1 MYSDFRSKLISLADE
16 KYREFTKK
24 SIFCDRPYLGV
35 RIPDIR
41 NLVKTI
47 PKNKLNEFIAETPDA
62 VEEVI
67 ARGFAIARLPY
78 DDMLKDFDSHVK
90 LLDNW
95 CTVDTFCAA
104 LRKTVKKHED
114 EFYQQKVEPLLAS
127 RDEFTTRTGLVC
139 LLDFYV
145 RPEYLQTIFN
155 HIESLKDREEYYT
168 RMAIAWLL
176 AECFIKFPDETYT
189 YMKTSKLNS
198 WTFNK
203 AISKICDSYR
213 VDPSAKAQVKLLRK
227 NVNSAI

>member
-1 MYSDFRSKLISLADE
+1 MYSEFRTKLISLVDE

-24 SIFCDRPYLGV
+24 SILCDRPYLGV

-41 NLVKTI
+41 NVVKFI
-47 PKNKLNEFIAETPDA
+47 PRSQLDEFIAQTPDA

-67 ARGFAIARLPY
+67 ARGFAIAMLPY
-78 DDMLKDFDSHVK
+78 DDMIKVFDSHVK

-95 CTVDTFCAA
+95 CAVDTFCAA
-104 LRKTVKKHED
+104 LRKTVKKHEED
-114 EFYQQKVEPLLAS
+114 FFERKVKPLLDS
-127 RDEFTTRTGLVC
+127 KEEFVVRTGLVS

-145 RPEYLQTIFN
+145 RPDYLSTIFDY
-155 HIESLKDREEYYT
+155 IEPLRDREEYYL

-176 AECFIKFPDETYT
+176 AECFIKYPDETLT
-189 YMKTSKLNS
+189 YMKNSNLNK

-213 VDPSAKAQVKLLRK
+213 VSPNTKKQIKLLRK
-227 NVNSAI
+227 TD